1 LQIDVKFFGSV
12 NHYTEVFIRKKSS
25 PLE

>member
-1 LQIDVKFFGSV
+1 LQIDVKFFSSV
-12 NHYTEVFIRKKSS
+12 NRYTEVFIRKKSS